1 MGRRLLFVLGLVA
14 AAFGG
19 WLVHHEEALN
29 SFCNGEVSNPTH
41 GFAIPSNCLNIVWPY
56 AEGFALLIAGV
67 IFVFAALMLT
77 RRAMAGEHQYMK
89 DLKAG
94 KYDRENDHRNAYNFN
109 LQVPAARIN
118 SRSRARLFNEQLD
131 E

>member
-1 MGRRLLFVLGLVA
+1 MGRRLFFVLGLVA
-14 AAFGG
+14 AAYGG

-29 SFCNGEVSNPTH
+29 SYCNGEVSNPTH
-41 GFAIPSNCLNIVWPY
+41 GFVIPSKCLNIVWPY
-56 AEGFALLIAGV
+56 AEGFALLIVGA

-77 RRAMAGEHQYMK
+77 RRVMAGEHQYMK

-94 KYDRENDHRNAYNFN
+94 KYDRENDHHNAYNFN
-109 LQVPAARIN
+109 LQIPTVRISFGAR
-118 SRSRARLFNEQLD
+118 AGLFDEQLD